1 MLRADYGQHFLPDEK
16 LSDIFCELGS
26 QVWALYAPLKLRKR
40 KKVEKANQK
49 LKKESKDSAPVKDI
63 DTENIEAN
71 DETQGEAEQIDCK
84 NLKTDNSLSGGQ
96 DSNSNE
102 IKSEPDGNETEGLKI
117 KTDQVV
123 NENDDSFIGPKLPPL
138 LTEQE
143 KDAFFK
149 ELLAKLPS

>member
-1 MLRADYGQHFLPDEK
+1 M
-16 LSDIFCELGS
+16 
-26 QVWALYAPLKLRKR
+26 
-40 KKVEKANQK
+40 
-49 LKKESKDSAPVKDI
+49 KDI

-149 ELLAKLPS
+149 ELLAKLPI